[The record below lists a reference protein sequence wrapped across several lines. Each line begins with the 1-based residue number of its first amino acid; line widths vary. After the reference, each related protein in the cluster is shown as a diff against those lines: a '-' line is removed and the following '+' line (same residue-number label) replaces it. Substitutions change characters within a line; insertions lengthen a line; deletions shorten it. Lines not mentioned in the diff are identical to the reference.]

1 MERFELV
8 SSNQR
13 LLELIPYFMEAERL
27 AIDTEGTGLLW
38 WQDIAAGISLCADGN
53 HAFYIPFA
61 HPSGPNC
68 SWSLV
73 SYMMELVCSNPHIE
87 KIFHNLKYDW
97 HMIKSTFG
105 FDVLPPYHDTML
117 MTFVED
123 NTRPKSL
130 KDQATMRFS
139 SELAE
144 LDELRKN
151 TMRSRGSRH
160 YVDMPSDLLA
170 GYAAGDALY
179 TWKVAD
185 DLLPS
190 MDTLHPIYFTE
201 LALVELVLQME
212 RDGIQIDKEFLIAG
226 SEGVRAR
233 LPEVKDC
240 LREIAGFELNPGSTA
255 DVARLLY
262 EVLEMPILL
271 RTKKGAPST
280 AKQVLLNLPPHEAI
294 DLVLEARTLGK
305 VLTTFVHGLISKVA
319 PDGRLH
325 AKFNQTG
332 AETGRFSSSNP
343 GLQQIPREGSVPM
356 SIRGGFVPAP
366 GHIFVFVDYRQCEM
380 YTFAHYSNDSGLL
393 NMVRSGYDFHLGTA
407 SLIYH
412 KDASL
417 ITKPE
422 RKYAKRIN
430 FGYVYGIGSKKLARQ
445 LRVSVTEAKAFLRR
459 YNVRFP
465 GVPVFM
471 AKCRR
476 DFEEKGYVENIFGR
490 KRKIPFDKAY
500 RSVNTL
506 IQGTAA
512 DIIKD
517 SMVRLKSLVLASPVR
532 TLLQIH
538 DELVFEIPIDSLGI
552 VPEIIYTMQNFRLRV
567 PMRADANWSEVSWGQ
582 KRKWSELGPWLKTQ
596 GYTKLG
602 NELARHNFEK

>member
-1 MERFELV
+1 MDRFELV
-8 SSNQR
+8 STNQR
-13 LLELIPYFMEAERL
+13 LIELIPYFMGAERL

-38 WQDIAAGISLCADGN
+38 WEDIAAGVSLCADGD
-53 HAFYIPFA
+53 HAFYVPFA
-61 HPSGPNC
+61 HPAGPNC
-68 SWSLV
+68 SYSLV

-123 NTRPKSL
+123 NTKPKSL
-130 KDQATMRFS
+130 KDQSAMRYG
-139 SELAE
+139 SELPQ

-170 GYAAGDALY
+170 GYAAGDALH
-179 TWKVAD
+179 TWKLAN

-190 MDTLHPIYFTE
+190 MDTQHPIYFTE

-233 LPEVKDC
+233 LPKVESR
-240 LREIAGFELNPGSTA
+240 LREIGDFDLNPGSPA

-262 EVLEMPILL
+262 EILGMPILL

-280 AKQVLLNLPPHEAI
+280 AEQVLLNLPPHEAI
-294 DLVLEARTLGK
+294 DLVLEARTLRK

-343 GLQQIPREGSVPM
+343 GLQQIPREGSVPI

-380 YTFAHYSNDSGLL
+380 YTFAHYSDDPGLL
-393 NMVRSGYDFHLGTA
+393 EMVGSGYDFHLGTA
-407 SLIYH
+407 ALIYH
-412 KDASL
+412 KDPSQ
-417 ITKPE
+417 ISKPE

-445 LRVSVTEAKAFLRR
+445 LRVSVSEAKAFLRR
-459 YNVRFP
+459 YNARFP
-465 GVPVFM
+465 GVPIFM

-476 DFEEKGYVENIFGR
+476 DFEEKGHVENIFGR
-490 KRKIPFDKAY
+490 KRKIPWDKAY

-517 SMVRLKSLVLASPVR
+517 SMVRLKPLVMHSPIR

-538 DELVFEIPIDSLGI
+538 DELVFEIPIYALGI
-552 VPEIIYTMQNFRLRV
+552 VPAIIDVMQDFRLRV
-567 PMRADANWSEVSWGQ
+567 PMRADANWSEISWGQ
-582 KRKWSELGPWLKTQ
+582 KRKWSELVPWLKAQ
-596 GYTKLG
+596 GYESVAR
-602 NELARHNFEK
+602 ELTDYSFEK